1 MKGRRGNEDGQKHA
15 IYTLA
20 ELRGI
25 RWREIYRDL
34 QIMRLCFKR
43 PPLLRGL
50 FSLFF
55 PSPALGRPC
64 VSSKDSLLAAFRQN
78 FLHLCF
84 DLGRKIE
91 EDRKKECLG
100 SWNIF
105 FLFLRGCRRS
115 KFRYRWIFE
124 YIYTSKVPSRNEA
137 RIQHLPLA
145 LGEYKGGSHTR
156 TWPRTIYQPRKSRKS
171 SFRESKNW
179 LWKTRG
185 ARNRETEKSEKSEK
199 TETINEAGLKVG
211 KNLLLGRKRDKE
223 RERRRG
229 GMFATKRQAV
239 NKVANSPGREE
250 EEEEEGRGG
259 GLRPFIFLQNLCS
272 SHLRHPLAPSGL
284 LPG

>member
-43 PPLLRGL
+43 PPFLRGL

-64 VSSKDSLLAAFRQN
+64 VSTKDSLLAAFSQN

-115 KFRYRWIFE
+115 KFRYRSIFLSTSIRPKFHLE
-124 YIYTSKVPSRNEA
+124 TKREFNIY
-137 RIQHLPLA
+137 
-145 LGEYKGGSHTR
+145 
-156 TWPRTIYQPRKSRKS
+156 
-171 SFRESKNW
+171 
-179 LWKTRG
+179 
-185 ARNRETEKSEKSEK
+185 
-199 TETINEAGLKVG
+199 
-211 KNLLLGRKRDKE
+211 LLLWGSTKEALTLVLGHVPYTNLENLENHRSENRKIGCERQEE
-223 RERRRG
+223 REIAKRRNQKKAR
-229 GMFATKRQAV
+229 KPKQ
-239 NKVANSPGREE
+239 
-250 EEEEEGRGG
+250 
-259 GLRPFIFLQNLCS
+259 
-272 SHLRHPLAPSGL
+272 
-284 LPG
+284 